1 MDYKP
6 HFMKTKII
14 LFVLGIIAIYNTQA
28 QTYHPFPD
36 SNAIWVNAYKY
47 YTTTYIYSYGLIGDT
62 VIDLYQYNKLY
73 RLHDSVLTIN
83 GAIYEGAIR
92 ESGKKVYYRDLAC
105 THDIILYDFN
115 KNANDTI
122 FSVYST
128 FEINQCLDSTP
139 IYIIISSIDSILIN
153 GSYRKVFHF
162 EDDPAIWI
170 EGIGS
175 TVGLLTPIDPGVT
188 GNYKWDLVC
197 FILNDEVLYHNPNFG
212 SCFKSYS
219 GINDY
224 SNTVNVEI
232 EIFPNPIKDI
242 INLDLSRNN
251 EQLKIIHIYNVL
263 GQLVY
268 YREFAGEQRTQITDF
283 KINPSIV
290 YCRVET
296 CSGKIFRKK
305 LIIN

>member
-83 GAIYEGAIR
+83 GAIYKGAIR

-197 FILNDEVLYHNPNFG
+197 FFQNDELLYHNPNFS
-212 SCFKSYS
+212 SCYMSYS
-219 GINDY
+219 GINDFPN
-224 SNTVNVEI
+224 SGSIGI
-232 EIFPNPIKDI
+232 EIFPNPTKEI
-242 INLDLSRNN
+242 ININLIGNG
-251 EQLKIIHIYNVL
+251 EQLKNIHIYNLL

-268 YREFAGEQRTQITDF
+268 NSKFAGGQKIQISNIKLNLGIF
-283 KINPSIV
+283 NCV
-290 YCRVET
+290 VET
-296 CSGKIFRKK
+296 YSGKIFTKK
-305 LIIN
+305 LIIY